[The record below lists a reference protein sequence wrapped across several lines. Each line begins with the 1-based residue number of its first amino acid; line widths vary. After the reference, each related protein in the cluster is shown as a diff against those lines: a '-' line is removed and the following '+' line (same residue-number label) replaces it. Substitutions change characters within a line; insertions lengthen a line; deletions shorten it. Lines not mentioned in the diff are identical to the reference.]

1 MRRIII
7 AFVLGLAPLLSIGQS
22 FDKYENMK
30 DVDAMIITSKMF
42 KMLAKVDLSES
53 DPEAQ
58 QYLKMIEDLNEIRVF
73 TSKDSNVRK
82 QMAAD
87 VKNYLQKGSLE
98 QLMRVSEGDK
108 NIKFYS
114 KPGKNDNY
122 VSELFMFM
130 EGNKDG
136 EPISVILSITG
147 EIDLSQLSRLTADLK
162 VPGAEELK
170 NVENKS

>member
-1 MRRIII
+1 MRKLII

-53 DPEAQ
+53 DPEAR
-58 QYLKMIEDLNEIRVF
+58 QYLKMIEDLKEIRVF

-82 QMAAD
+82 QMATD
-87 VKNYLQKGSLE
+87 VKTYLQKGSLE

-114 KPGKNDNY
+114 RPGKNDNY

-130 EGNKDG
+130 EGHKDG